1 MADRSA
7 FVTGGSGF
15 LGLNL
20 VEQLTARGWQVT
32 ALHRRTSDLRHL
44 SHSPVQL
51 VEGDILD
58 PRALERAIPHG
69 VSAVF
74 HLAADT
80 SVWSRWN
87 ARQTRVNVEG
97 TRHVARAALA
107 AGARR
112 MIHTSTWMTY
122 GLELGDISEDSPQ
135 RGGRSW
141 INYSRSKFLAEDEVR
156 AAARDGLDAVIV
168 HPAHIMGRY
177 DSHGWARLIIDLPKH
192 PLPGLPPG
200 SGSFAHAREIALA
213 QIAAAE
219 HDRPRPS
226 YLLGGVDATLAEV
239 FRTIGAVTGWPVPS
253 RVLPAGLFRLAGR
266 LAAGW
271 ARVTGVEP
279 LITPE
284 AAEIIVARAR
294 VVSNRARH
302 DLGYR
307 TVPLRSLIEEC
318 CDWLAAEGKIDLG
331 ARSRPG

>member
-1 MADRSA
+1 MADKSA

-20 VEQLTARGWQVT
+20 VEQLTARGWRVT
-32 ALHRRTSDLRHL
+32 ALHRRSSDLRRL
-44 SHSPVQL
+44 SRFPVEL

-58 PRALERAIPHG
+58 PEALARAVPHG

-80 SVWSRWN
+80 SVWSQRN

-112 MIHTSTWMTY
+112 MVHTSTWMTY
-122 GLELGDISEDSPQ
+122 GLEQGDISEDSAQ

-141 INYSRSKFLAEDEVR
+141 INYSRSKFLAEEEVR
-156 AAARDGLDAVIV
+156 AAARDGLDAVIL

-200 SGSFAHAREIALA
+200 SGSFAHAGEIARA
-213 QIAAAE
+213 HIAAAE
-219 HDRPRPS
+219 RDRPRPS
-226 YLLGGVDATLAEV
+226 YLLGGADASFADV

-271 ARVTGVEP
+271 ARISGVEP

-294 VVSNRARH
+294 VVSDRAQH
-302 DLGYR
+302 ELGYR
-307 TVPLRSLIEEC
+307 TVALRSLIEEC
-318 CDWLAAEGKIDLG
+318 CDWLAAEGRIDRG
-331 ARSRPG
+331 IRSRAG